1 MDGLSIF
8 LEVHRCEE
16 VFVVKVEKVLPTFI
30 NHCHNLVYD
39 FGDRRLGSV
48 IQHGEFILV
57 TSRPEPSEGETEGF
71 DRVENIPRWC
81 VNKVRKPQGLD
92 HV

>member
-1 MDGLSIF
+1 M
-8 LEVHRCEE
+8 
-16 VFVVKVEKVLPTFI
+16 VKVEKVLPTFV

-39 FGDRRLGSV
+39 FRDCRLGLV

-57 TSRPEPSEGETEGF
+57 TSRLKPSEHETEGF
-71 DRVENIPRWC
+71 NRVKNILRWS
-81 VNKVRKPQGLD
+81 VDKVRKPQGLN